1 MTTSSPPL
9 LFCTISALDR
19 SLADAARLA
28 AGRGLDGVEVTAR
41 PPHLDPRAP
50 LDEIRAAAKTL
61 REIGAPALAYGS
73 YLGRRDA
80 LGDDAHGAAAG
91 VREARVAAA
100 LGARLVRV
108 WADCVPE
115 DADAGFAR
123 VVETLGA
130 CCDAAR
136 EEGAYVVVERHV
148 GSFAD
153 TPERIRALFAAVA
166 RANLALNYQVL
177 DFLPQRLA
185 AAQPDDARALVPL
198 ARYFH
203 LKNTRPAADGA
214 GPMPPGGSIEAGV
227 LDYRAILAAAFAA
240 GYAGPLTIEFLSFER
255 KPVEEKLAADV
266 RFLRALFAELGR
278 A

>member
-28 AGRGLDGVEVTAR
+28 AANGLDGVEVTAR
-41 PPHLDPRAP
+41 PPHLDPHAP
-50 LDEIRAAAKTL
+50 LAEIRAAAKTL
-61 REIGAPALAYGS
+61 RELGAPALAYGS

-80 LGDDAHGAAAG
+80 LGDDAHGRAAG
-91 VREARVAAA
+91 AREARVAAA
-100 LGARLVRV
+100 LGAPLVRV
-108 WADCVPE
+108 WADCVAG
-115 DADAGFAR
+115 DADEGFAR

-136 EEGAYVVVERHV
+136 EEGACVVVERHV

-166 RANLALNYQVL
+166 RGNLALNYQVL

-240 GYAGPLTIEFLSFER
+240 GYAGPLTIEFLSFEP

-266 RFLRALFAELGR
+266 RFVRALLEELGR